1 MVLSRF
7 LQRLKRK
14 EKADAKSESSTSHL
28 ESPGSDVSS
37 IGWPQRSKASSNRT
51 TPTGWIEAGD
61 SVTVAGRKIGGMI
74 YCGQSPFSE
83 SHHWGG
89 CPFINPDL
97 SVEEVGSDVS
107 GETMPYWPSY
117 SHIGPQARATYLD
130 WLATGRSD
138 KRYGPGYVFIY
149 FYGLERRFFVDAPT
163 DEERHLLV
171 AETERLLQVYGENH
185 SIDRY
190 LGAFLDVAQVM
201 LAPDREIEPR
211 IKGAVFE
218 LPLGLRVTIGRMAQK
233 GLPLNANYLL
243 AWYLA
248 HPDYPLRTPGRRAF
262 PEFRAL
268 FEHLFNEEFQEGLKI
283 GVPKRTLSA
292 SYTAASGSFEVD
304 LSRYLGNVPDI
315 SRISKPLNL
324 AKKIVEEATD
334 SLDRYSRFLGRNP
347 EDRDKIEAHAL
358 LPESLWGLF
367 PCADLEELLQ
377 WAEVIIGNGGFSP
390 IEQVI
395 EQLKGVQPE
404 NISKRQLTEA
414 GDALA
419 RLSIGMAPDPRFALR
434 SPKIGEPV
442 VLFRLP
448 EGMTALEEVSD
459 VYRHILLAIAVGSL
473 VARADGTITAIESS
487 ALKAMIDGADLP
499 ETELSRL
506 VANLR
511 WMMAVPLDLALL
523 RRRLRDIPEDVPREL
538 GRIALTVA
546 AADGV
551 IGSGEIKAIEKLYKA
566 IGISTDGIYS
576 ALHSLVSRSE
586 PVLIQRAGKKEPE
599 YSIPPPPERDGKV
612 ILDPERVASVLTNTE
627 RVSSFLGDIFS
638 NDDQFEDEPEE
649 TSDQDESGF
658 SGLDAKHSAFLAEL
672 LTRPHWEEA
681 EFGTL
686 ASQFRLMQAGAVET
700 LNEWSFD
707 RFGDV
712 LIEEYEGYEMNPDLI
727 EAIWN

>member
-1 MVLSRF
+1 MCR
-7 LQRLKRK
+7 
-14 EKADAKSESSTSHL
+14 
-28 ESPGSDVSS
+28 S
-37 IGWPQRSKASSNRT
+37 IGWPQRSKARPNRT

-97 SVEEVGSDVS
+97 SVEEISSDVS

-138 KRYGPGYVFIY
+138 ERYGPGYVFIY

-211 IKGAVFE
+211 INGAVFE
-218 LPLGLRVTIGRMAQK
+218 LPLGLRVTIGRMAKK
-233 GLPLNANYLL
+233 GVPLNANYLL

-304 LSRYLGNVPDI
+304 LSRYLGDVPDI

-347 EDRDKIEAHAL
+347 EGRDKIEAHAL

-377 WAEVIIGNGGFSP
+377 WAEAIIGNGGFSP

-395 EQLKGVQPE
+395 EKLKGVQPE

-459 VYRHILLAIAVGSL
+459 AYRHILLAIAVGSL

-511 WMMAVPLDLALL
+511 WMMTVPLDLALL

-612 ILDPERVASVLTNTE
+612 ILDPERVASVMTNTE
-627 RVSSFLGDIFS
+627 RVSSFLGDIFN
-638 NDDQFEDEPEE
+638 NDDQIEDEPEE

-658 SGLDAKHSAFLAEL
+658 SGLDAKHAAFLAEL

-727 EAIWN
+727 VSVRN